1 MSLSTGYISCFVEK
15 FGLLS
20 KKRDVHD
27 GVVGVVFDFAGER
40 KFQRDGVRLEFRCV
54 MNDDVLCR
62 IEDGLCR
69 CHEVRGREKFKYHEL
84 TDPESSRSLGVTRIV
99 LPHIVHVR
107 NFTIPRSASVDA
119 RSQL

>member
-15 FGLLS
+15 VRVVIE
-20 KKRDVHD
+20 KRDVHD
-27 GVVGVVFDFAGER
+27 GIVGVVFDFAVER
-40 KFQRDGVRLEFRCV
+40 KFQRDGVRLEFRCM
-54 MNDDVLCR
+54 MNDDVSYR

-84 TDPESSRSLGVTRIV
+84 TDPESSRILLVNRLV